1 MTTRRPHVYTRI
13 SKTTQ
18 TEGSGLDEQTT
29 RIEQYLESKK
39 HLFEGEVTYWQ
50 DIGLSAYKNKN
61 IQDGQLAEFIKQ
73 VDEGKIGEGDALII
87 YSLDRLSRRSSW
99 DETTIQHL
107 VKKGVEI
114 HDVSTPVVL
123 NREDS
128 MSKIIMELIVT
139 RGNNES
145 KIKSERSTAGWEK
158 RLNDTLNDGR
168 VFTRK
173 LPRWLGSNDDEYVVI
188 KEEAEIIQRIFRE
201 YTNGMTSPMIA
212 RRLNEEGI
220 KSTGESLWRPT
231 TVTKLIKD
239 ERLRGNLVRERI
251 TLIPNVFPKIIDDEL
266 FVLANRILSTNA
278 VGKKGRPR
286 ENNKTREVNNIIT
299 GLVRCGKCGSKVTTS
314 KNGRGMRYIV
324 CLARLNYLICGQ
336 KSIRL
341 EEVEKIVINH
351 VKQVDMNKVLSIS
364 NVDTTSEALLQ
375 AELIQLEIEEQK
387 CNDKIEERKKLKQRT
402 SFPLA
407 TALTDI
413 QDRIEEVKS
422 ELLNLQVQEPL
433 PNISNVDLSALMDVS
448 NVELRMSLRKFLV
461 QVIDTITFRYLDNYC
476 LVEFKYKQG
485 IYRHIVIINKKTFEV
500 LHEISITE
508 EKGII
513 TYFTNTFG
521 VQEIPSTKEC
531 RFEFHPERD
540 FNRIDYY
547 LLINYMQG
555 LKDKQ
560 YIIDFMSNHEQFKIL
575 LSGV

>member
-145 KIKSERSTAGWEK
+145 KIKSERSIAGWEK

-168 VFTRK
+168 VFTK
-173 LPRWLGSNDDEYVVI
+173 KVPRWLGSNDDEYIVL

-201 YTNGMTSPMIA
+201 YTNGMSSPMIA
-212 RRLNEEGI
+212 RRLNDEGI
-220 KSTGESLWRPT
+220 KNSGESLWRPT
-231 TVTKLIKD
+231 TITKLIKD

-251 TLIPNVFPKIIDDEL
+251 TLIPNIFPRIIDDEL

-286 ENNKTREVNNIIT
+286 ENNKTREVDNIIT

-314 KNGRGMRYIV
+314 KNGRGMKYIV
-324 CLARLNYLICGQ
+324 CLARLNYLVCGQ

-341 EEVEKIVINH
+341 DEVEKIVINH

-364 NVDTTSEALLQ
+364 NVDTTSEAQLQ
-375 AELIQLEIEEQK
+375 AELIELENEEQK
-387 CNDKIEERKKLKQRT
+387 CNDKIEERKIQKQRT
-402 SFPLA
+402 SLPLA

-433 PNISNVDLSALMDVS
+433 PDIIDVDLSVLMDAR
-448 NVELRMSLRKFLV
+448 NVELRMSLRKYLIQTV
-461 QVIDTITFRYLDNYC
+461 ETITFRYLAEHILIELNYKNG
-476 LVEFKYKQG
+476 VYK
-485 IYRHIVIINKKTFEV
+485 HVIVTTKKLEV
-500 LHEISITE
+500 LHDIGIERTGDVVIYSTGSFSITE
-508 EKGII
+508 DESAGVC
-513 TYFTNTFG
+513 TFSGLNNVETQSYF
-521 VQEIPSTKEC
+521 
-531 RFEFHPERD
+531 
-540 FNRIDYY
+540 
-547 LLINYMQG
+547 LLANYMSVLEG
-555 LKDKQ
+555 KQ
-560 YIIDFMSNHEQFKIL
+560 WIVDLMYEKENMECVIGSTQH
-575 LSGV
+575 

>member
-39 HLFEGEVTYWQ
+39 HLFDGEVTYWQ

-341 EEVEKIVINH
+341 DEVEKIVINH
-351 VKQVDMNKVLSIS
+351 VKQVDMSKVLSIS
-364 NVDTTSEALLQ
+364 NVDTTSEAQLQ
-375 AELIQLEIEEQK
+375 AELIELEIEEQK
-387 CNDKIEERKKLKQRT
+387 CNDKIEERKILKQRA
-402 SFPLA
+402 SLPLA

-433 PNISNVDLSALMDVS
+433 PDISNVDLSALMDAS
-448 NVELRMSLRKFLV
+448 NVELRMSLRKYLIQTV
-461 QVIDTITFRYLDNYC
+461 ETITFRYLAEHCLIELNYKNG
-476 LVEFKYKQG
+476 V
-485 IYRHIVIINKKTFEV
+485 YRHVIVTTKKLEV
-500 LHEISITE
+500 LHDIGIERTGDIVIYSTGSFSIIEDESAGVCTFSGLNNVE
-508 EKGII
+508 TQSYFLLANYIGVLEGKQWIVDLMYEKENMECVIG
-513 TYFTNTFG
+513 
-521 VQEIPSTKEC
+521 STQ
-531 RFEFHPERD
+531 H
-540 FNRIDYY
+540 
-547 LLINYMQG
+547 
-555 LKDKQ
+555 
-560 YIIDFMSNHEQFKIL
+560 
-575 LSGV
+575 